1 MAVEL
6 SVERYLRKHTELSEK
21 KRPWNTHFER
31 LAEAFLTRKRSFTS
45 TISPGEFLYDDVFD
59 NTGEHAAFT
68 AASVFLSMLWPDS
81 SRTFELK
88 PVRELRGK
96 PGVEKYFRFCT
107 EQQRRYMDA
116 PKAGLLIALQEF
128 EIDMQVFGTAGIG
141 AFDGAP
147 GDDSTPVVFEAWG
160 IKEMC
165 ISENAQGFVDQ
176 IYTLWPYTVR
186 QVVEEYGKEEVHPD
200 VLKAYSEGRGEERI
214 EVLKVIEP
222 RPILAQNGEK
232 GVKGM
237 PIRTVHIDVKNRKI
251 MRESGYAEFPVAVG
265 RMIKT
270 IGEEMG
276 RSPAMTAL
284 PDVGSLN
291 ALKEAIIVATEKQLD
306 PPLAVLDDGRLGG
319 GTIDT
324 SAGALNVFNASGRLT
339 GDKPVFPIFT
349 VGEMQSAEKLEEKFK
364 ESIMQ
369 AFSLDRLLD
378 LNNQTQMT
386 AYETSVRNRM
396 RGEALGA
403 MFARQKM
410 EVFTPLIERTFNIL
424 FRKGYFGPEA
434 YGEDIPAD
442 VQAFIDAGKDVYEV
456 EFISPAQRFMQ
467 SEKLQGIYEVAEF
480 FSKMSVVPGMESIAD
495 NLDVDDMAD
504 NVVKYSGA
512 PISVLRTDA
521 DRDAIRDGRR
531 QAQEAQAQMAAAQ
544 QMSEVARNA
553 GQAAMS
559 FQGGGGGAAG
569 KK

>member
-1 MAVEL
+1 MADL
-6 SVERYLRKHTELSEK
+6 SIEKYLRKHAELTER
-21 KRPWNTHFER
+21 KRPWNIHFQR

-88 PVRELRGK
+88 AVRELKGK

-116 PKAGLLIALQEF
+116 PRAGLLIALQEF
-128 EIDMQVFGTAGIG
+128 EIDMQIFGTAGVG
-141 AFDGAP
+141 AFDGP
-147 GDDSTPVVFEAWG
+147 DESTPVVFEAWG

-186 QVVEEYGKEEVHPD
+186 QMLEEYGKENVHPD
-200 VLKAYSEGRGEERI
+200 VVKAYSEGRGEEKM
-214 EVLKVIEP
+214 EVLKIIEP
-222 RPILAQNGEK
+222 RPIVDQK
-232 GVKGM
+232 PDTGVRGM
-237 PIRTVHIDVKNRKI
+237 PIRTVHIDVKNRVI

-284 PDVGSLN
+284 PDAGSLN
-291 ALKEAIIVATEKQLD
+291 ALKEAVIVASEKQLD

-319 GTIDT
+319 GVIDT

-339 GDKPVFPIFT
+339 GDKPVFPLFT

-364 ESIMQ
+364 EAIMQ

-410 EVFTPLIERTFNIL
+410 EVFTPLIERSFNIL

-442 VQAFIDAGKDVYEV
+442 VQAFIEAGKDVYEV

-467 SEKLQGIYEVAEF
+467 SEKLQGIYETAEF
-480 FSKMSVVPGMESIAD
+480 FSKMSVVPGMEAIAD
-495 NLDVDDMAD
+495 NLDLDETAD
-504 NVVKYSGA
+504 FVVKYSGA
-512 PISVLRTDA
+512 PIAVLRTDA
-521 DRDAIRDGRR
+521 DRDAIREGRR
-531 QAQEAQAQMAAAQ
+531 QAQEAQAKLAAAQ
-544 QMSEVARNA
+544 QVSEVARNA
-553 GQAAMS
+553 GQAQMA
-559 FQGGGGGAAG
+559 FQGGGGGATG
-569 KK
+569 K

>member
-1 MAVEL
+1 MADNLISPSTEK
-6 SVERYLRKHTELSEK
+6 YLRKHSELSEK
-21 KRPWNTHFER
+21 KRPWNIHYQR

-88 PVRELRGK
+88 PVRELKGK
-96 PGVEKYFRFCT
+96 PGVEEYFRFCT
-107 EQQRRYMDA
+107 EQQQRYMDA
-116 PKAGLLIALQEF
+116 PRAGLLIALQELQ
-128 EIDMQVFGTAGIG
+128 IDMQIFGTAGIG
-141 AFDGAP
+141 AFDGT
-147 GDDSTPVVFEAWG
+147 DESTPVVYEAWG

-176 IYTLWPYTVR
+176 IYTLWPYTIR
-186 QVVEEYGKEEVHPD
+186 QVVEEYGPENVHAD
-200 VLKAYSEGRGEERI
+200 VLKAYKEGRGEEKI
-214 EVLKVIEP
+214 DVLKVIEP
-222 RPILAQNGEK
+222 RPMVAQK
-232 GVKGM
+232 PDSGVRGM
-237 PIRTVHIDVKNRKI
+237 PIRTVHIDIKNKTI

-291 ALKEAIIVATEKQLD
+291 ALKEAIIVAAEKQLD

-319 GTIDT
+319 GVVDT
-324 SAGALNVFNASGRLT
+324 SPGALNVFNASGRLT
-339 GDKPVFPIFT
+339 GDKPIFPIFT

-369 AFSLDRLLD
+369 AFNLDRLLD

-396 RGEALGA
+396 RGEALGS

-410 EVFTPLIERTFNIL
+410 EVLTPLIERTFNIL
-424 FRKGYFGPEA
+424 FRKGYFSAEA
-434 YGEDIPAD
+434 YGKDIPAD
-442 VQAFIDAGKDVYEV
+442 VQEFIDAGRDAYEV

-467 SEKLQGIYEVAEF
+467 SEKLQGIYETAEF
-480 FSKMSVVPGMESIAD
+480 FSKLSVVPGMETIAD
-495 NLDVDDMAD
+495 NLNVDEMAD
-504 NVVKYSGA
+504 YVVKYSGA
-512 PISVLRTDA
+512 PVAVLNTDS

-553 GQAAMS
+553 GQASMA
-559 FQGGGGGAAG
+559 FQGGGGGA

>member
-1 MAVEL
+1 MANEL
-6 SVERYLRKHTELSEK
+6 SVEKYIRKHTELTER
-21 KRPWNTHFER
+21 KRPWNVHFQR
-31 LAEAFLTRKRSFTS
+31 LAEAFLTRKRSFTT
-45 TISPGEFLYDDVFD
+45 TISAGEFLYDDVFD
-59 NTGEHAAFT
+59 NTGEHAAMT

-88 PVRELRGK
+88 AVRELRGK

-107 EQQRRYMDA
+107 EQQQRYMDA
-116 PKAGLLIALQEF
+116 PRAGLLIALQEL
-128 EIDMQVFGTAGIG
+128 EIDMQIFGTAGVA
-141 AFDGAP
+141 AFDGL
-147 GDDSTPVVFEAWG
+147 DESTPVVFEAWG

-186 QVVEEYGKEEVHPD
+186 QVLEEYGKENVHPD
-200 VLKAYSEGRGEERI
+200 IVQAFSEGRGEERI

-222 RPILAQNGEK
+222 RSPLEQNPEAGT
-232 GVKGM
+232 KGM
-237 PIRTVHIDVKNRKI
+237 AIRTVHIDLKNRKI

-265 RMIKT
+265 RMVKT
-270 IGEEMG
+270 IGEELG

-284 PDVGSLN
+284 PDACSLN
-291 ALKEAIIVATEKQLD
+291 ALKEAIIVASEKQLD

-319 GTIDT
+319 GVIDT

-339 GDKPVFPIFT
+339 GDKPVFPLFT
-349 VGEMQSAEKLEEKFK
+349 VGEMQSAEKLAETFK
-364 ESIMQ
+364 NAIMQ

-396 RGEALGA
+396 RGEALGS

-410 EVFTPLIERTFNIL
+410 EIFTPLIERTFNIL
-424 FRKGYFGPEA
+424 FRKGLFSAEA
-434 YGEDIPAD
+434 YGEDIPAE
-442 VQAFIDAGKDVYEV
+442 VQAFIEAGKDVYEI

-467 SEKLQGIYEVAEF
+467 SEKLQGVYETAEF
-480 FSKMSVVPGMESIAD
+480 FSKMSVVPGMESMGD
-495 NLDVDDMAD
+495 NLDLDEMAD
-504 NVVKYSGA
+504 FVVKYSGA

-531 QAQEAQAQMAAAQ
+531 QAQEAQAKMEAAQ

-553 GQAAMS
+553 GQASMS
-559 FQGGGGGAAG
+559 FQGGGGGAP
-569 KK
+569 K

>member
-1 MAVEL
+1 MADL
-6 SVERYLRKHTELSEK
+6 SIEKYLRKHAELSER
-21 KRPWNTHFER
+21 KRPWNIHFQR

-88 PVRELRGK
+88 PVRELKGK

-116 PKAGLLIALQEF
+116 PRAGLLIALQEF
-128 EIDMQVFGTAGIG
+128 EIDMQIFGTAGVG
-141 AFDGAP
+141 AFDGP
-147 GDDSTPVVFEAWG
+147 DESTPVVFEAWG

-186 QVVEEYGKEEVHPD
+186 QMLEEYGKENVHPD
-200 VLKAYSEGRGEERI
+200 VVKAYSEGRGEEKM
-214 EVLKVIEP
+214 EVLKIIEP
-222 RPILAQNGEK
+222 RSIVDQKPDT
-232 GVKGM
+232 GVRGM
-237 PIRTVHIDVKNRKI
+237 PIRTVHIDVKNRVI

-291 ALKEAIIVATEKQLD
+291 ALKEAVIVATEKQLD

-319 GTIDT
+319 GFIDT

-339 GDKPVFPIFT
+339 GDKPVFPLFT

-364 ESIMQ
+364 EAIMQ

-424 FRKGYFGPEA
+424 FRKGYFSPEA

-442 VQAFIDAGKDVYEV
+442 VQAFIEAGKDVYEV

-467 SEKLQGIYEVAEF
+467 SEKLQGIYETAEF
-480 FSKMSVVPGMESIAD
+480 FSKMSVVPGMEAIAD
-495 NLDVDDMAD
+495 NLDLDETAD
-504 NVVKYSGA
+504 FVVKYSGA
-512 PISVLRTDA
+512 PIAVLRTDA
-521 DRDAIRDGRR
+521 DRDAIREGRR
-531 QAQEAQAQMAAAQ
+531 QAQEAQAKLAAAQ
-544 QMSEVARNA
+544 QVSEVARNA
-553 GQAAMS
+553 GQASMA

-569 KK
+569 K